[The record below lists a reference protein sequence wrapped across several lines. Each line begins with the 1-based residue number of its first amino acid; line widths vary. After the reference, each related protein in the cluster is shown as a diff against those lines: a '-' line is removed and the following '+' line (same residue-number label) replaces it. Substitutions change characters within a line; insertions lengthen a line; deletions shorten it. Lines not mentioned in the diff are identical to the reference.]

1 MIKVKKEKNARKN
14 NGITLIALVITIIVL
29 IILASISIAA
39 LTGDNGLINQ
49 ANDAKGSTEYQQW
62 DERIDV
68 AIVNAEGK
76 HRNPTLDDVIQ
87 QLIDSDIISE
97 ESQVNRETGDIT
109 TNEPTYV
116 IEGKLEEYI
125 PFGPGIVA
133 NKNKEYVDKNG
144 DKAIIPAG
152 FIIVPGK
159 DVISEG
165 LVISDNATDTE
176 IEGEER
182 ISEGNQFVWIPVKDV
197 NKMAK
202 ELEGTDEEGNQNYE
216 GRLYNF
222 TSTGA
227 NEMTN
232 YGIGTTRN
240 REPDVAVV
248 TDGEDDADKNNLDRI
263 NAILGTNYETSENFK
278 KDLQLD
284 FNKMVKSVEK
294 NKGFYFGRYEMS
306 LSGSNTGQ
314 SKRNTE
320 VFGFEDYNGKNT
332 WYELYGYA
340 RTYKNVSS
348 VQSNMIWG
356 SQWDM
361 MLMFLQSGNNA
372 LDVTIGRND
381 IQNTNGSITGIDGD
395 KDISK
400 NIYDLYG
407 CHDEWTMETY
417 ILSGSPRRTCRGGN
431 SQLAQNP
438 NGLDDRAYP
447 GLESLIYEAARL
459 TLYIKD

>member
-1 MIKVKKEKNARKN
+1 MIKLKKEENARKN

-39 LTGDNGLINQ
+39 LTGDNGLVNQ
-49 ANDAKGSTEYQQW
+49 ANNAKGSTEYQQW

-125 PFGPGIVA
+125 SFGPGMVA

-176 IEGEER
+176 IEGEEK
-182 ISEGNQFVWIPVKDV
+182 ISEGNQFVWIPVEDV

-216 GRLYNF
+216 GRLYYF

-227 NEMTN
+227 DEMTN
-232 YGIGTTRN
+232 YGMGTTIN
-240 REPDVAVV
+240 REPDVAVG
-248 TDGEDDADKNNLDRI
+248 TDGTGYDADIDNLNIINNT
-263 NAILGTNYETSENFK
+263 LGTNYETAEDFK

-284 FNKMVKSVEK
+284 FNKMVKSVGK
-294 NKGFYFGRYEMS
+294 NKGFYFGRFEMS
-306 LSGSNTGQ
+306 LSDSSTPQSKSNTKVLGA
-314 SKRNTE
+314 
-320 VFGFEDYNGKNT
+320 NGIS
-332 WYELYGYA
+332 WYTLYKYA
-340 RTYKNVSS
+340 KMYKS
-348 VQSNMIWG
+348 VDSVESNMIWG
-356 SQWDM
+356 SQYDA
-361 MLMFLQSGNNA
+361 MLMFLQSGDNGI
-372 LDVTIGRND
+372 DVTIGRND
-381 IQNTNGSITGIDGD
+381 VKNPSGSITGIEGD
-395 KDISK
+395 KDIVK
-400 NIYDLYG
+400 NIFELYG
-407 CHDEWTMETY
+407 GNYEWTMETTTFSD
-417 ILSGSPRRTCRGGN
+417 IPRRAYRSGYYSKPSN
-431 SQLAQNP
+431 IPSLES
-438 NGLDDRAYP
+438 RAYKDVNST
-447 GLESLIYEAARL
+447 GYNMATRL